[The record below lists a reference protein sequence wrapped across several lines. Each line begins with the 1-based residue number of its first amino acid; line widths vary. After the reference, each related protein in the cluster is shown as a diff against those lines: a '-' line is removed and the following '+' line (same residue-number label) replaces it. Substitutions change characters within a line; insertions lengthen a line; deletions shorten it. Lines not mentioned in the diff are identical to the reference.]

1 MATGRC
7 NALLKCALLSAIL
20 FLLLPFVATSALAQG
35 PIISAIRV
43 QGNQRVETDAIRIH
57 ISQPVNAPLDPATVD
72 KDIKAIY
79 GMGFFDSVKA
89 ETAVE
94 HGKNVLIYKVKERPQ
109 VTDVQIV
116 GMKEFRTTNDKIVAA
131 TRIHPGSLL
140 DPIRVKETEEGIQ
153 HVYEDRGYL
162 DAKVSF
168 RAIPGPGNTAVAQF
182 IVNEGPRVYITRI
195 EFTGNHAYSDSELK
209 SQMETGTHNFLSWLT
224 NSGVLDRKKLE
235 DDADRIAAFYYNNGY
250 LNVHVSE
257 PQIIRHGDS
266 ITVKIAVDEGPRY
279 KVGSVALAGDLKF
292 PRAELEKLLTIKPG
306 QDFSGMTLQHNV
318 LTLSDFYSNRGYA
331 FVNVQ
336 PKTQLNPADKTV
348 AVTFDVNPGH
358 IVLVNRI
365 RITGNTKTSDK
376 VIRREMQV
384 QEQEPYS
391 ASAIRD
397 SKKLLDQ
404 LGYFSSTRITTS
416 PSQQPDKIDLNVH
429 VTEANTA
436 SLQVAGGFDSY
447 EGVFGQFT
455 LGNTN
460 LFGGGESV
468 MLSAMI
474 GYLYKNYSIS
484 YTEPWFLDIPLSVST
499 QLFDSDT
506 YLFTFSQKNAGG
518 SINTYYPLTQLGL
531 KKIGPFSL
539 KDVNAGLG
547 YQFESVGI
555 TGLSPFTPLEI
566 REFQGYTRVSE
577 LMPSI
582 KRFTVDNPVDPRSGS
597 IESLNLEFA
606 GIGVGQPFVKGLLH
620 WRWFYT
626 FLKSPTWGSWVFS
639 PSVTYGLG
647 STFSGPGDLP
657 LYERFF
663 PGGVGGEG
671 DVRGYQLYSLG
682 PLVTTYNKAGSPI
695 GVTTVGGS
703 KELLTDGMITFPIL
717 SGLGIRGMVFA
728 DAGQAYR
735 LHQSMDLTNLQAAY
749 GFGFQWRSPFGPL
762 AIDIARPI
770 NPRPQDLSTVF
781 EIGAGSPL

>member
-7 NALLKCALLSAIL
+7 NALLTCALFSTVLV
-20 FLLLPFVATSALAQG
+20 LLPPLGTASALAQG
-35 PIISAIRV
+35 PIISAIQI

-57 ISQPVNAPLDPATVD
+57 ISQPTNAPLDPAAVD

-79 GMGFFDSVKA
+79 AMGFFDSVKA
-89 ETAVE
+89 KIAVE

-109 VTDVQIV
+109 VTNVEIV
-116 GMKEFRTTNDKIVAA
+116 GMKAFRTTNDKIVAA
-131 TRIHPGSLL
+131 TRVHPGSIL
-140 DPIRVKETEEGIQ
+140 DPIKVRETEEGIQ
-153 HVYEDRGYL
+153 HVYEDKGYL
-162 DAKVSF
+162 DAKVGF
-168 RAIPGPGNTAVAQF
+168 RAIPGPGNTATAEFNVY
-182 IVNEGPRVYITRI
+182 EGPRVYITKI
-195 EFTGNHAYSDSELK
+195 EFTGNHAYSSSALRA
-209 SQMETGTHNFLSWLT
+209 QMQTGTHNFLSWLT
-224 NSGVLDRKKLE
+224 DSGVLDRKKLN

-292 PRAELEKLLTIKPG
+292 PREELEKKLTIKPG
-306 QDFSGMTLQHNV
+306 QYFSGMALQHNV

-336 PKTQLNPADKTV
+336 PKSQLNPADKTV
-348 AVTFDVNPGH
+348 GVTFDVNPGH

-365 RITGNTKTSDK
+365 RITGNTRTSDK

-416 PSQQPDKIDLNVH
+416 PSQQPDKINLNVH

-436 SLQVAGGFDSY
+436 SLSVAGGFDSY

-468 MLSAMI
+468 MLSAQV
-474 GYLYKNYSIS
+474 GYFYKDYSIS

-506 YLFTFSQKNAGG
+506 YLFTFSQKSAGG

-531 KKIGPFSL
+531 KKIGPLSL

-547 YQFESVGI
+547 YQFETVGI
-555 TGLSPFTPLEI
+555 TGLSPFTPLAI

-577 LMPSI
+577 LMPSL
-582 KRFTVDNPVDPRSGS
+582 KRFTVDNAIDPRSGS

-606 GIGVGQPFVKGLLH
+606 GIGVGEPFIKGLAH

-639 PSVTYGLG
+639 PGVTYGIG
-647 STFSGPGDLP
+647 TPFTGGALP
-657 LYERFF
+657 LYERYF

-695 GVTTVGGS
+695 SVTTIGGS
-703 KELLTDGMITFPIL
+703 KEFLTEEDITFPIL
-717 SGLGIRGMVFA
+717 SGLGIRGLSFV
-728 DAGQAYR
+728 DAGQAYT
-735 LHQSMDLTNLQAAY
+735 LHQSMSLTNLQWAY
-749 GFGFQWRSPFGPL
+749 GIGILWRSPFGPL
-762 AIDIARPI
+762 EVDIARPI

>member
-7 NALLKCALLSAIL
+7 NALLTGALLSAVLI
-20 FLLLPFVATSALAQG
+20 LLLPLAGSALAQG
-35 PIISAIRV
+35 PIVSAIKV

-57 ISQPVNAPLDPATVD
+57 ISQSTNAPLDAATVD

-79 GMGFFDSVKA
+79 AMGFFDSVKA
-89 ETAVE
+89 EMAVE

-109 VTDVQIV
+109 ITDVQIV
-116 GMKEFRTTNDKIVAA
+116 GMKAFRTTNDKIIAA
-131 TRIHPGSLL
+131 TRLHPGSIL
-140 DPIRVKETEEGIQ
+140 DPIRVKQTEEGIQ
-153 HVYEDRGYL
+153 HVYEDKGYL
-162 DAKVSF
+162 DAKLGF

-182 IVNEGPRVYITRI
+182 SVYEGPRVDITSI
-195 EFTGNHAYSDSELK
+195 ELTGNHAYSAREIRG
-209 SQMETGTHNFLSWLT
+209 QMETGTHNFLSWLT
-224 NSGVLDRKKLE
+224 DSGVLDRKKLE
-235 DDADRIAAFYYNNGY
+235 DDADRIAAFYYNSGY

-257 PQIIRHGDS
+257 PRIIRHGNS
-266 ITVKIAVDEGPRY
+266 ITVKIAIDEGPRY
-279 KVGSVALAGDLKF
+279 KVASVALGGDLKF
-292 PRAELEKLLTIKPG
+292 PRTELEKRLTIKAG

-336 PKTQLNPADKTV
+336 PKTQLNPANKTV
-348 AVTFDVNPGH
+348 GVTFEVSPGH

-391 ASAIRD
+391 ASSIRD

-404 LGYFSSTRITTS
+404 LGYFSATRITTS

-429 VTEANTA
+429 VAEANTA

-468 MLSAMI
+468 MLSAMV
-474 GYLYKNYSIS
+474 GYLYKDYSIS

-531 KKIGPFSL
+531 KKIGSFSL

-547 YQFESVGI
+547 YQFETVGI

-577 LMPSI
+577 LMPSL

-606 GIGVGQPFVKGLLH
+606 GIGVGEGFMKGLLH

-639 PSVTYGLG
+639 PSVTYGMG

-657 LYERFF
+657 VYERFF

-682 PLVTTYNKAGSPI
+682 PLVTTYNKAGSPQA
-695 GVTTVGGS
+695 VTTVGGS

-781 EIGAGSPL
+781 EIGSGSPL